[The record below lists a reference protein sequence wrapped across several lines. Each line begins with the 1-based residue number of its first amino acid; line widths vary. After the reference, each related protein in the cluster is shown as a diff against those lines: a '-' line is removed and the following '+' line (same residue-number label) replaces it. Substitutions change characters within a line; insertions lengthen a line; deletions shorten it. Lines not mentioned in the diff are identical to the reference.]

1 MLARIRTGKR
11 IINQISTPTITFNE
25 SSGKIILNITIELP
39 IVDPDTVPAHDRTLS
54 IVDDMDRTQDP
65 VIKQRFRD
73 ASLGV
78 NMLAGATKVRSVQI
92 TSPNSAEGAST
103 LTITADLGTKLP
115 GTGSDVA
122 RLKEERKANFKLMQE
137 QPDPQYENGEEI
149 LST

>member
-11 IINQISTPTITFNE
+11 IINPVSAPTITFNE
-25 SSGKIILNITIELP
+25 TSGKIILNIMIELP
-39 IVDPDTVPAHDRTLS
+39 LVDPDTVPAHDRTLS

-78 NMLAGATKVRSVQI
+78 NMAAAATRVRSVQI
-92 TSPNSAEGAST
+92 TSQNPADGAST
-103 LTITADLGTKLP
+103 LTITADLDTKLP

-122 RLKEERKANFKLMQE
+122 MLKAERDANFKLMQE
-137 QPDPQYENGEEI
+137 QTDLQYENG
-149 LST
+149 